1 MGLWTRLDCF
11 VPGELARLISE
22 RRAVR
27 VSLMRTT
34 IHLVTAGDCLRMRP
48 VFQPLLER
56 RLHAGSPFGRR
67 LEGMDMEELVSVGRE
82 RGRSSANEGPR
93 RLLVEP
99 FDSLPRRERPGVT
112 EECVRLLNFVA
123 ADAGARDVRLVAE

>member
-1 MGLWTRLDCF
+1 LDCF

-93 RLLVEP
+93 RCSWSRSNRCL
-99 FDSLPRRERPGVT
+99 
-112 EECVRLLNFVA
+112 
-123 ADAGARDVRLVAE
+123 GANARG